1 MQFTSIRTESVFIS
15 MTKLEYYKTYIGE
28 LVNNFKEERGIDF
41 KVTWKVTKDKNKM
54 PKFFSVTMEKDGN
67 FVSSSTNVS
76 NLFTEDFQ
84 FYVAPKIYAELSS
97 CYRILKERF
106 L

>member
-1 MQFTSIRTESVFIS
+1 

-28 LVNNFKEERGIDF
+28 LVNNFKEDTGIDF
-41 KVTWKVTKDKNKM
+41 NVTWKVTKDKNKM
-54 PKFFSVTMEKDGN
+54 PKFFFVTMEKDGN
-67 FVSSSTNVS
+67 VVSSSTNVS

-84 FYVAPKIYAELSS
+84 FYVAPKIYEELSS
-97 CYRILKERF
+97 CCRILEESF

>member
-1 MQFTSIRTESVFIS
+1 

-28 LVNNFKEERGIDF
+28 LVNNFKEEKELDF
-41 KVTWKVTKDKNKM
+41 NVTWKVTKDRNKM

-67 FVSSSTNVS
+67 VVSSSTNVS

-97 CYRILKERF
+97 CYRILKESF